1 MQRLLAALFLCAFS
15 TSAMAAIKAFT
26 VTDIRVEG
34 AQRISAGTVFNYLPI
49 KVGDTLTEKGA
60 QQAIRALFQT
70 GFFQDIRLERDG
82 NVLIV
87 TVSERPAIASIEI
100 SGTRD
105 VSENELKQSL
115 RDEGFVEGRV
125 FNRSLLEKIEQE
137 LRRTYFSRGRYS
149 VKVKASVT
157 PLERN
162 RVAVQIDVSEGRTA
176 RIVDTFRRLRNLP
189 T

>member
-15 TSAMAAIKAFT
+15 TSTMAAIEAFT

-60 QQAIRALFQT
+60 QQAIRVLFQT

-82 NVLIV
+82 DVLIV

-100 SGTRD
+100 SGTQD
-105 VSENELKQSL
+105 VSESELKQSL
-115 RDEGFVEGRV
+115 REQGFVKGRV

-137 LRRTYFSRGRYS
+137 LKRTYF
-149 VKVKASVT
+149 
-157 PLERN
+157 
-162 RVAVQIDVSEGRTA
+162 
-176 RIVDTFRRLRNLP
+176 
-189 T
+189 